1 MDAGAMGVTIG
12 RNIFMHERPASIV
25 RALRKIVVDDGS
37 VEDALAVLE
46 GG

>member
-1 MDAGAMGVTIG
+1 
-12 RNIFMHERPASIV
+12 MHERPASIV